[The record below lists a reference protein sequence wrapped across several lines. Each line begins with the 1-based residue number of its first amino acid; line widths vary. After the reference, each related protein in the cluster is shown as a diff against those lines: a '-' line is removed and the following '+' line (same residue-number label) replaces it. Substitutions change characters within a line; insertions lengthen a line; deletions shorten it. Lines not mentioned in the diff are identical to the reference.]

1 MPTAPGGKFG
11 GGMGLESIEA
21 ARLNFDLF
29 TINSANANHTPLV
42 SPSGSVSKFDL
53 KAPGKAKREY
63 EKGYQLLQRKELQDA
78 IEHLSKAIRFYAKFV
93 AAHNALGTAYL
104 ELNKN
109 ELAREEFAKAAG
121 IDDHLPNSFLNLG
134 IAQLALK
141 QYPAAEESLRKA
153 SSMAPLDLQLSV
165 ALVYGEFANHDYAS
179 VLATTHDVHAR
190 KHKGAEIVHYY
201 AAAAWAAQGKLPE
214 AQREI
219 ETLLDE
225 DPKSPSAD
233 QFRQVLGE
241 IKAEQQSRTE
251 AKLRPAASSNPST
264 GNAVAVR
271 ENAAR
276 QAQRASQDERERRQV
291 AEAEAALDPRSEGST
306 SSTSQLIAA
315 LPGSG
320 ATPAAVRSSGFLFRS
335 ATDEVDLFF
344 AATDGGKSVTNLTR
358 ADIRVLD
365 NRRAP
370 EKIFAFRNESQLPLR
385 LGLIIDTS
393 SSVKDR
399 LPFEQKAA
407 VKFLQDVLTDD
418 RDLAFVV
425 GVNNSVLVVQ
435 DFTPDR
441 VRLSR
446 AVNQLA
452 PGGGTALWDAVAFAS
467 EKLGRRTE
475 TQPVARILVVISD
488 GQDNSSSAALKNA
501 AASALRNETVIYT
514 VSTRELVD
522 ESSSSLLGDRALKA
536 LSALT
541 GGASFVPGSLRRLN
555 ATLADVQQV
564 IRGRYLLSY
573 KPANFELDGSYRSIE
588 LSAERDGHQFR
599 VFARKG
605 YYASAGQA
613 DSQDAQ

>member
-1 MPTAPGGKFG
+1 
-11 GGMGLESIEA
+11 MGLDPIEA
-21 ARLNFDLF
+21 GRLNFDLF

-53 KAPGKAKREY
+53 KAPSKAKREY
-63 EKGYQLLQRKELQDA
+63 KKGYELLQRKDLQGA
-78 IEHLSKAIRFYAKFV
+78 IEHLSQAIRFYAKFV

-104 ELNKN
+104 ELNQSQ
-109 ELAREEFAKAAG
+109 LARDEFAKAIG

-165 ALVYGEFANHDYAS
+165 ALVYGEFANNDYAS
-179 VLATTHDVHAR
+179 VVATTHEVHAR
-190 KHKGAEIVHYY
+190 KHKGAEIIHYY

-225 DPKSPSAD
+225 DPQSPSAG
-233 QFRQVLGE
+233 QFRQVLSE
-241 IKAEQQSRTE
+241 IKAEQQKRAE
-251 AKLRPAASSNPST
+251 AKLRPSAPANPST
-264 GNAVAVR
+264 GNAVAVQ

-276 QAQRASQDERERRQV
+276 QEQAALQDEVERRQV
-291 AEAEAALDPRSEGST
+291 AEAEAALDPTSPGST
-306 SSTSQLIAA
+306 SSTSEPIAE
-315 LPGSG
+315 LPGTS
-320 ATPAAVRSSGFLFRS
+320 ATPAARSPGFLFRS

-344 AATDGGKSVTNLTR
+344 AATDRGKSVTDLTP
-358 ADIRVLD
+358 AEVRVLD
-365 NRRAP
+365 NRRVP

-385 LGLIIDTS
+385 LGLVIDTS

-425 GVNNSVLVVQ
+425 GVNNSVLLVQ
-435 DFTPDR
+435 DFTAERAP
-441 VRLSR
+441 LAR
-446 AVNQLA
+446 AVNELA
-452 PGGGTALWDAVAFAS
+452 PGGGTALWDAVAFAA
-467 EKLGRRTE
+467 EKLGKRTE
-475 TQPVARILVVISD
+475 TQPVARTLVVISD
-488 GQDNSSSAALKNA
+488 GQDNSSSMALKNA
-501 AASALRNETVIYT
+501 VGSALRNETVIYT

-522 ESSSSLLGDRALKA
+522 ESSGSLLGDRALKA
-536 LSALT
+536 LSTLT
-541 GGASFVPGSLRRLN
+541 GGATFVPGSLRRLN
-555 ATLADVQQV
+555 ASLADVLQV

-573 KPANFELDGSYRSIE
+573 KPANFERDGSYHSIE
-588 LSAERDGHQFR
+588 LSARRDGREVR

-605 YYASAGQA
+605 YHASAGQA
-613 DSQDAQ
+613 DPPDGQ